1 MAEVRTKEIQIVVN
15 GQDRRVPESRTLAQ
29 ILAWLEIDP
38 DRVAVELNRRIVRR
52 PDWDE
57 TMVGPGAALEIVQF
71 VGGG

>member
-15 GQDRRVPESRTLAQ
+15 GQVRMVPEGQTLSQ
-29 ILAWLEIDP
+29 ILAWLEIAP

-57 TMVGPGAALEIVQF
+57 TMVSPGAGLEIVQF